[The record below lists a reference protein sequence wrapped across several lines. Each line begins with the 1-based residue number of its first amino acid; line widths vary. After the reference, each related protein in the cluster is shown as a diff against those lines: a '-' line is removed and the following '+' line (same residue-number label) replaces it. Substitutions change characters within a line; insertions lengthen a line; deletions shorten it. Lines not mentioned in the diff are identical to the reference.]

1 MVKSLKLILIISC
14 YVLSESGFAKSDSSA
29 TAKSKLAIGIYYS
42 LTLDSYRY
50 TYSVGI
56 GEYKTDNTFGYG
68 TRLVINIEIPVC
80 RRFVLSTGLYYNVK
94 KSKHEIGVSY
104 PELDGMIAFWAL
116 QKEYRLQLLEIPL
129 LIKYHVLYL
138 NKMNIHLSGGLSTLI
153 LLKEQ
158 ALFVDTWGK
167 LYEETL
173 SDRPLSYG
181 FSANTSV
188 GIDYHLSEKVT
199 ISFQPELIYYITTA
213 ESEER
218 PGYQIHRPRITT
230 VALNLR
236 AMYKF

>member
-1 MVKSLKLILIISC
+1 MKRLSFILLLFLFG
-14 YVLSESGFAKSDSSA
+14 VGGFAKSDSSA
-29 TAKSKLAIGIYYS
+29 TVKSKLAIGISYS
-42 LTLDSYRY
+42 PTLDIYRY
-50 TYSVGI
+50 TYR
-56 GEYKTDNTFGYG
+56 YKLSLPGHNTDIKLGYG
-68 TRLVINIEIPVC
+68 TRLGINTDIPVS
-80 RRFVLSTGLYYNVK
+80 RRLFLSTGVYYNAR
-94 KSKHEIGVSY
+94 KSKYEIGVSY
-104 PELDGMIAFWAL
+104 PKLDGMITYWAL

-138 NKMNIHLSGGLSTLI
+138 NKMNIHLCGGVSTLL

-158 ALFVDTWGK
+158 VLFDDTWGK
-167 LYEETL
+167 LYEETF

-181 FSANTSV
+181 FSVNTSV

-199 ISFQPELIYYITTA
+199 ISFQPELIYYLTPEI
-213 ESEER
+213 EER